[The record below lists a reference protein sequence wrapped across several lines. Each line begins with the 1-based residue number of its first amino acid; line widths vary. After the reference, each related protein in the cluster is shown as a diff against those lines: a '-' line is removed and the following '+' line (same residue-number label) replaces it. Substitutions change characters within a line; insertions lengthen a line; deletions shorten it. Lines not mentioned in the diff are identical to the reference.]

1 MFSADDVPAY
11 ASFCSDP
18 EVMRFIGAGEVQP
31 PEMTWRSVAGMLG
44 QWQLRGYGMWAL
56 ALRSTGE
63 LIGRVGFIDPPGWPG
78 FELGWLL
85 GRQYWG
91 NGYAREGAAAALQQA
106 HGTLGKQ
113 RVISLIRPGN
123 TRSAALLLLRAG
135 QHSRGHCCTRAP
147 APISLA
153 SAKKRAPASAPEIR
167 PGAR

>member
-44 QWQLRGYGMWAL
+44 QWQLLGYGMWAL

-123 TRSAALLLLRAG
+123 TRSAALARTL
-135 QHSRGHCCTRAP
+135 
-147 APISLA
+147 
-153 SAKKRAPASAPEIR
+153 
-167 PGAR
+167 GARRECATDFMSGTADVYVHVPEPPHKGTT